1 MQVYVCKNSN
11 EININV
17 YIISLYINEININVY
32 IISLYIS
39 VVRGNGGWVYVWW
52 GWNGGGKRGW
62 VGREGTYIRRTEC
75 QYLQIRITISIF
87 NLSLIYEKKYLD
99 CECNRCKIVIVLSG
113 IYSECPDIERK
124 GKTSKKYHT

>member
-39 VVRGNGGWVYVWW
+39 VVRGNGG
-52 GWNGGGKRGW
+52 
-62 VGREGTYIRRTEC
+62 
-75 QYLQIRITISIF
+75 
-87 NLSLIYEKKYLD
+87 
-99 CECNRCKIVIVLSG
+99 
-113 IYSECPDIERK
+113 
-124 GKTSKKYHT
+124 